1 MTRRA
6 VGFLL
11 VVLLSAPVTA
21 QTPWQP
27 PRTPDGQPDMQGI
40 WRNDTWEMFAAMLS
54 LEGDHSRWPAE
65 FIIDPITTPMPT
77 QLPTYIIEPAD
88 GKIPV
93 GGGETDRV
101 YCQHDGPDEAGAR

>member
-40 WRNDTWEMFAAMLS
+40 WQNDT
-54 LEGDHSRWPAE
+54 
-65 FIIDPITTPMPT
+65 
-77 QLPTYIIEPAD
+77 
-88 GKIPV
+88 
-93 GGGETDRV
+93 
-101 YCQHDGPDEAGAR
+101 